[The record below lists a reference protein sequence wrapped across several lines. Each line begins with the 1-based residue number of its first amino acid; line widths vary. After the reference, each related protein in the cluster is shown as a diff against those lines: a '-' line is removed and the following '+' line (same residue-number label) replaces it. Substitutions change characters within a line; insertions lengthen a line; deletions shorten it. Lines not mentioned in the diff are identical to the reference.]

1 MKLAYKNKPS
11 YSRPGY
17 SENAVLQLL
26 VAFGIAYVAYN
37 FSQAIMWA
45 AGGKNG
51 NVQAIDANF
60 HKIFTDNLALPAV
73 KNYLSKAWTVL
84 TYGWFHRGFW
94 ELFTN
99 MIWLYCFG
107 SIIQMLT
114 SYKQV
119 IPLFVYCLICGG
131 IFYQLSQFLP
141 GDAFI
146 ARGPMLGAQAGI
158 IGLAAAALT
167 FSPGYRF
174 YFTEHFSV
182 PLVVVVVVYTVLAVM
197 NTGLHGTQLMLLGG
211 GALAGFGYVKLL
223 QNGYMP
229 GAWPYHF
236 FDRLSNMANPD
247 EKALRA
253 KNNVRRNEII
263 SRVQSNKNITQKKI
277 DDILDKINTQGYHS
291 LNKEEKETLLKAG
304 KDNHNS

>member
-1 MKLAYKNKPS
+1 MKMAYKNRSS

-26 VAFGIAYVAYN
+26 VAFGIAYVGYN

-51 NVQAIDANF
+51 NIQEINTSF
-60 HKIFTDNLALPAV
+60 HNIFTNNLAMPAV
-73 KNYLSKAWTVL
+73 QSYLPKAWTIL
-84 TYGWFHRGFW
+84 TYGWFHNSFW
-94 ELFTN
+94 QLFTN

-119 IPLFVYCLICGG
+119 IPIFVYALICGG
-131 IFYQLSQFLP
+131 IFYQLSQFIP
-141 GDAFI
+141 GDSFVAQ
-146 ARGPMLGAQAGI
+146 GPVLGAQAGI
-158 IGLAAAALT
+158 IGLAAAAIT

-182 PLVVVVVVYTVLAVM
+182 PLVVVVVIYSALAVM
-197 NTGLHGTQLMLLGG
+197 NTGLHGTQLMLLAG
-211 GALAGFGYVKLL
+211 GAFAGFGYVKLL
-223 QNGYMP
+223 QNGYRP
-229 GAWPYHF
+229 GAWPYHM
-236 FDRLSNMANPD
+236 FDKLNNIANPD
-247 EKALRA
+247 EKAMRA
-253 KNNVRRNEII
+253 KNNVRRNEVIN
-263 SRVQSNKNITQKKI
+263 RVQSTRNITQKKI
-277 DDILDKINTQGYHS
+277 DDILDKINTQGYNS
-291 LNKEEKETLLKAG
+291 LTKEEKETLMKAG